1 MGCAGGEM
9 CCSSVMGR
17 KEDDCGVADRVSPES
32 RDLAFMCSFPFPLL
46 NQKRPINYFKP
57 FL

>member
-1 MGCAGGEM
+1 M

-17 KEDDCGVADRVSPES
+17 QEDDCGVADRVSPES

-46 NQKRPINYFKP
+46 NQKRSINYFKP